1 MMIKMVMV
9 AAVLA
14 AGTATMAQAQDRGLA
29 QGTQGR
35 PHGGNFAEEME
46 LRRHG
51 LTRMQ
56 YHRMRMHQQRVRMK
70 RVRHR
75 I

>member
-1 MMIKMVMV
+1 MIKMVMV
-9 AAVLA
+9 AAVLV

-35 PHGGNFAEEME
+35 PHGGDFAEKML
-46 LRRHG
+46 LRRHH

-56 YHRMRMHQQRVRMK
+56 YHRMRMRNDRT
-70 RVRHR
+70 RRHVM
-75 I
+75 